1 MVVVIIVVIVV
12 IVAVVIIVIVVPVL
26 LVMLLALFTLPVLL
40 VAASVGRIV
49 VSVPGSVEDGSVVVI
64 EGGVVVPVEPQG
76 VRGVVEG
83 ERPLGGSAL
92 EGEGAVGSLHGRA
105 GGVATNFVGI

>member
-1 MVVVIIVVIVV
+1 MKLMVKLVI
-12 IVAVVIIVIVVPVL
+12 
-26 LVMLLALFTLPVLL
+26 FNLPVLL

-49 VSVPGSVEDGSVVVI
+49 MSITGSVEDGSVVVI

-83 ERPLGGSAL
+83 ERSLGGSAL
-92 EGEGAVGSLHGRA
+92 EGEGAVGSLPGRA
-105 GGVATNFVGI
+105 GGVATDLDG